1 MTATDDLPE
10 PEAVAQSDSGL
21 SLSDAVIPLL
31 RGVVYSGTHP
41 HAWQAVRKLES
52 AVRDYVSALNL
63 DLFVDPAEGFAYLRR
78 KQRVEDGAPMLLRRR
93 ALSYRVSLMLAL
105 LRRRLIEMDTQGD
118 QTRLVLSRDE
128 LVELVRTY
136 HPDRANETKLYDAV
150 DADANKLVDM
160 GFCRRPRSHP
170 DQTEVLRVV
179 KAFVDAEWLSEFDE
193 RLAAYAAYAAQ
204 TPEGTAG
211 DGSDNDVNASAGEE

>member
-1 MTATDDLPE
+1 
-10 PEAVAQSDSGL
+10 
-21 SLSDAVIPLL
+21 
-31 RGVVYSGTHP
+31 
-41 HAWQAVRKLES
+41 
-52 AVRDYVSALNL
+52 
-63 DLFVDPAEGFAYLRR
+63 
-78 KQRVEDGAPMLLRRR
+78 
-93 ALSYRVSLMLAL
+93 
-105 LRRRLIEMDTQGD
+105 MDTQGD

>member
-10 PEAVAQSDSGL
+10 PEAVAQFDSEL

-118 QTRLVLSRDE
+118 QTRL
-128 LVELVRTY
+128 
-136 HPDRANETKLYDAV
+136 
-150 DADANKLVDM
+150 
-160 GFCRRPRSHP
+160 
-170 DQTEVLRVV
+170 
-179 KAFVDAEWLSEFDE
+179 
-193 RLAAYAAYAAQ
+193 
-204 TPEGTAG
+204 
-211 DGSDNDVNASAGEE
+211 NASWESRRVWVDNEHGQRSCL